1 MKKLACLLILCSL
14 NVNSQTLKSLQA
26 EADAYQKCLDKG
38 ENMKG
43 CAEDYYTLADH
54 HLNTVYKKLMAKLT
68 GAEKLQLKEEQRK
81 WLKKRDNKFKK
92 IHREA
97 NEVFD
102 CGYMCQ
108 DYLMTVANNE
118 ADFVLERV
126 KVLIKRLEKLK

>member
-1 MKKLACLLILCSL
+1 MKS
-14 NVNSQTLKSLQA
+14 
-26 EADAYQKCLDKG
+26 
-38 ENMKG
+38 
-43 CAEDYYTLADH
+43 CAEDYYKLADH

-68 GAEKLQLKEEQRK
+68 STEKLQLIGEQRK
-81 WLKKRDNKFKK
+81 WLKKRDTEFKK

-97 NEVFD
+97 NEVFN

-108 DYLMTVANNE
+108 DYLMTVASNE

>member
-1 MKKLACLLILCSL
+1 MQIKWWLAFTTLLLFKTSF
-14 NVNSQTLKSLQA
+14 NAQTLKSLQA

-68 GAEKLQLKEEQRK
+68 GTEKLQLKEEQRK
-81 WLKKRDNKFKK
+81 WLKKRDTEFKK
-92 IHREA
+92 IQREA
-97 NEVFD
+97 NEAFN

-108 DYLMTVANNE
+108 D
-118 ADFVLERV
+118 
-126 KVLIKRLEKLK
+126 